1 MGINGCGS
9 HNYLPENKLI
19 DEQANLLGHVDITHL
34 DVSVGP
40 KVKMDN
46 RDSNGQ
52 ILMSTNNVKKLMFR
66 ILQRQQEQWHLQE
79 LQHVAL

>member
-1 MGINGCGS
+1 MELQS
-9 HNYLPENKLI
+9 STPENELT

-34 DVSVGP
+34 DASVGQ

-52 ILMSTNNVKKLMFR
+52 ILMSTNNAKKLMFR